1 MIRSILAVIAG
12 SVVWT
17 MMWLGSNALVMR
29 LFPDWYGE
37 GGKVESVPVLLFTIL
52 RSVILSLLAGYI
64 TAFIARRSEIKHS
77 FALGVLQLVLGIIAT
92 IQFYNVAPLWYHALF
107 LTLLIPSNVFG
118 GWLRVTQKGG

>member
-1 MIRSILAVIAG
+1 MIRSIFAVIAG

-17 MMWLGSNALVMR
+17 MMWLGSNALVMS

-77 FALGVLQLVLGIIAT
+77 FALGVLQLVLGIMAT
-92 IQFYNVAPLWYHALF
+92 IQSYDVAPLWYHALF

>member
-1 MIRSILAVIAG
+1 MIRSIFAVIAG

-17 MMWLGSNALVMR
+17 MLWLGSNALVMR

-37 GGKVESVPVLLFTIL
+37 GGKVESAPVLLFMIL
-52 RSVILSLLAGYI
+52 RSVIFSILAGYI
-64 TAFIARRSEIKHS
+64 TAWIARRSEIKHT

-118 GWLRVTQKGG
+118 GWLREIQKGG